1 MMTRFEKVELLKAPI
16 VQAGTDHGLTGGPA
30 CASSSNHPI
39 RVKTKPHVFPMSLV
53 HGTYIARLFARLHPV
68 DLFNPLTSGGGSFP
82 RSRHE
87 IKGGARRGL
96 N

>member
-1 MMTRFEKVELLKAPI
+1 MNRSEKVEMLKAPI
-16 VQAGTDHGLTGGPA
+16 VPAGTEHGLSGGVG
-30 CASSSNHPI
+30 CARSSNGHI
-39 RVKTKPHVFPMSLV
+39 RVKTKPHAFSISLV
-53 HGTYIARLFARLHPV
+53 HGRYLGRMFARLHPV
-68 DLFNPLTSGGGSFP
+68 DLFIPLTGGGGSFP